1 MKPVEELGKNQAKL
15 EWTRLAETISRANDA
30 YFQNDAPIMDDATYD
45 EQRRR
50 LAAIEARFPEFATP
64 SSPIEAVGA
73 APAAGF
79 AKFPHKRPML
89 SLGNAFSDDDVS
101 EFLRGIRA
109 FLARDFE
116 RDPSL
121 ELAVMAE
128 PKIDGLSLSLTYL
141 DGMLTHAATRGD
153 GTVGEDVTANV
164 RTIAE
169 IPARLAGTGW
179 PHEVEIR
186 GEVYL
191 RRDDFITLNET
202 QIAAGKP
209 AFANPRNAAAGSL
222 RQLDASITAARPLKF
237 FAYAVGHMDGSVGD
251 SQTEM
256 LGNFQRWGLSV
267 NDRVRRCLDVP
278 GLVAYWREIGQA
290 RPSLPY
296 DIDGVVYK
304 IDRFDW
310 QERLGMVSRAPRWA
324 IAHKFPAEQA
334 RTRLREI
341 TIQIGRTGALTPVAE
356 LEPVN
361 VGGVMVSRAT
371 LHNSD
376 EIERK
381 DIRIGDLVIVQR
393 AGDVIPQIVAVVA
406 ESRPAASAA
415 YVFPDCCPAC
425 GSAAKRADGEVVLR
439 CTGGLIC
446 PAQAVE
452 RLRHFVSRDAFD
464 IEGLGEKSIQAFFD
478 DKLIHSPAD
487 LFDLRDH
494 ADVILKKEGWKE
506 KSLSN
511 LLAAIE
517 ARREIALERF
527 IYALGIRQIGEATA
541 KLLARHYGDIE
552 SLIIAMTAANDR
564 GSEAW
569 RDLEA
574 ITNIG
579 ASTAGDLVD
588 FFAEPHN
595 RQVLTDLRAK
605 IRILTAEIPTA
616 AGDSPLAGKTIV
628 FTGELVAMTRR
639 EAKARAEALGAKT
652 AESVSKKTD
661 FVVVGA
667 DAGSKAKKA
676 AELGVTVLSED
687 DWMAMAAG

>member
-15 EWTRLAETISRANDA
+15 EWKRLAASLKEADEA
-30 YFQNDAPIMDDATYD
+30 YFQNDAPVMDDAGYD
-45 EQRRR
+45 ALRRR
-50 LAAIEARFPEFATP
+50 LQAIEARFPEFA
-64 SSPIEAVGA
+64 SADSPTATVGA
-73 APAAGF
+73 APATGF
-79 AKFPHKRPML
+79 AKITHKKPML
-89 SLGNAFSDDDVS
+89 SLGNAFSDEDVA
-101 EFLRGIRA
+101 EFLKGVRA

-116 RDPSL
+116 RAPDL

-128 PKIDGLSLSLTYL
+128 PKIDGLSLSLTYV
-141 DGMLTHAATRGD
+141 DGALMSAATRGD
-153 GTVGEDVTANV
+153 GAVGEDVTANV
-164 RTIAE
+164 RTIGE
-169 IPARLAGTGW
+169 IPSTLTGADW
-179 PHEVEIR
+179 PREVEIR

-191 RRDDFITLNET
+191 RRDDFMALNET
-202 QIAAGKP
+202 QSAAGKP

-222 RQLDASITAARPLKF
+222 RQLDVSVTAARPLKF
-237 FAYAVGHMDGSVGD
+237 FAYAVGHSDGSVGE

-256 LGNFQRWGLSV
+256 LKNFERWGLTV
-267 NDRVRRCLDVP
+267 NDLVRRCVDVE
-278 GLVAYWREIGQA
+278 GLVAYWREIGDA

-334 RTRLREI
+334 RTRLRDI

-356 LEPVN
+356 LEPIN
-361 VGGVMVSRAT
+361 VGGVIVSRAT

-376 EIERK
+376 EIARK
-381 DIRIGDLVIVQR
+381 DLRIGDLVIVQR
-393 AGDVIPQIVAVVA
+393 AGDVIPQIVASIPEA
-406 ESRPAASAA
+406 RPADSQPYA
-415 YVFPDCCPAC
+415 FPESCPAC
-425 GSAAKRADGEVVLR
+425 GSAARRGDGEVVLR

-446 PAQAVE
+446 PAQSVE

-478 DKLIHSPAD
+478 DGLTHSPAD
-487 LFDLRDH
+487 LFDLRGH
-494 ADVILKKEGWKE
+494 ADAILKKEGWKE

-517 ARREIALERF
+517 ARRTIPLERF

-541 KLLARHYGDIE
+541 KLLARHYGALE
-552 SLIIAMTAANDR
+552 SLIEALTTAIDR
-564 GSEAW
+564 ESDAW

-595 RQVLTDLRAK
+595 RDVVDALRSK
-605 IRILTAEIPTA
+605 ITILAAEKPA
-616 AGDSPLAGKTIV
+616 AAADSPIAGKTIV

-639 EAKARAEALGAKT
+639 EAKARAEAMGAKT

-676 AELGVTVLSED
+676 TELGVTVLSED
-687 DWMAMAAG
+687 DWMTMQAG

>member
-15 EWTRLAETISRANDA
+15 EWKRLAQTLKEANEA
-30 YFQNDAPIMDDATYD
+30 YHRNDAPIMDDAAFD
-45 EQRRR
+45 ALRQR
-50 LAAIEARFPEFATP
+50 LEAIEAKFPEFSAD
-64 SSPIEAVGA
+64 SPTAAVGA

-79 AKFPHKRPML
+79 AKIAHKRPML
-89 SLGNAFSDDDVS
+89 SLGNAFSDEDVE
-101 EFLRGIRA
+101 EFLRGVRS

-116 RDPSL
+116 RDPAL
-121 ELAVMAE
+121 ELGVMAE
-128 PKIDGLSLSLTYL
+128 PKIDGLSLSLTYV
-141 DGMLTHAATRGD
+141 DGALIQAATRGD
-153 GTVGEDVTANV
+153 GTEGEDVTANV
-164 RTIAE
+164 RTIAD
-169 IPARLAGTGW
+169 IPAQLAGSGW
-179 PHEVEIR
+179 PKEIEIR

-191 RRDDFITLNET
+191 RRDDFLALNESQT
-202 QIAAGKP
+202 ASGKP

-222 RQLDASITAARPLKF
+222 RQLDPKITAARPLKF
-237 FAYAVGHMDGSVGD
+237 FAYAVGQIEGEVGA

-256 LGNFQRWGLSV
+256 LARFAAWGLVV
-267 NDRVRRCLDVP
+267 NDKIRRCATAEE
-278 GLVAYWREIGQA
+278 LVGYWREIGDI
-290 RPSLPY
+290 RPTLPY

-334 RTRLREI
+334 RTRLNAI

-361 VGGVMVSRAT
+361 VGGVVVSRAT
-371 LHNSD
+371 LHNAD
-376 EIERK
+376 EIARK
-381 DIRIGDLVIVQR
+381 DLRVGDLVIVQR
-393 AGDVIPQIVAVVA
+393 AGDVIPQIVASLSEA
-406 ESRPAASAA
+406 RPADAKE
-415 YVFPDCCPAC
+415 YVFPETCPAC
-425 GSAAKRADGEVVLR
+425 GSAARRGEGEVVLR

-506 KSLSN
+506 KSLGN

-517 ARREIALERF
+517 ARRQIPLERF
-527 IYALGIRQIGEATA
+527 IFALGIRQIGEATA
-541 KLLARHYGDIE
+541 KLLARHYGSIE
-552 SLIIAMTAANDR
+552 ALSDALTLAADR
-564 GSEAW
+564 DSDAW

-595 RQVLTDLRAK
+595 RDVLDALRAK
-605 IRILTAEIPTA
+605 IAVLPAEKPTA
-616 AGDSPLAGKTIV
+616 AADSPLSGKTIV

-661 FVVVGA
+661 YVVVGA

-687 DWMAMAAG
+687 DWMAMQAG